1 MTIYLASDHAGYALK
16 EAVKKFLI
24 EQGYAIEDCGAF
36 SFDQNDD
43 YPDFIK
49 KAAGAVSKNP
59 ESRGDLSRAC
69 RGILFGKAGQGGR
82 KVANRYKG
90 VRAVVYYG
98 SEIEIIK
105 LSREHNDANMLS
117 IGAWFVKEK
126 EALKAIKLWLETVFS
141 GETRHQRR
149 IDKIG

>member
-1 MTIYLASDHAGYALK
+1 MNIHIATDHAGFALK
-16 EAVKKFLI
+16 ETLLAYVRDEL
-24 EQGYAIEDCGAF
+24 GHTVHDHGAYAYDEH
-36 SFDQNDD
+36 DD
-43 YPDFIK
+43 YPPFM
-49 KAAGAVSKNP
+49 AAVAQEVAKDAS
-59 ESRGDLSRAC
+59 A
-69 RGILFGKAGQGGR
+69 RGIILGGSGQGEAM
-82 KVANRYKG
+82 VANRTRG
-90 VRAVVYYG
+90 VRAAVYYG
-98 SEIEIIK
+98 GPFDIVR